1 MGYRSDVAIAIT
13 GDKEVIDAI
22 VAKIKL
28 TMPEVLTKGYYDGDA
43 FTFEDERI
51 IFTVTDVKWYDGYED
66 VDKINAWYKEIEGM
80 YNDAQHSTA
89 DHATDDPMA
98 TLCGKFVRVGE
109 EMDDNTQEY
118 FGNDYL
124 DFPEII
130 RHINWG

>member
-22 VAKIKL
+22 VAKMKL
-28 TMPEVLTKGYYDGDA
+28 TMPEILTNDYWHFD
-43 FTFEDERI
+43 FEDERI
-51 IFTVTDVKWYDGYED
+51 VFTANDVKWYNGYED
-66 VDKINAWYKEIEGM
+66 VDKINAWYKEIEEL
-80 YNDAQHSTA
+80 YNNAHHSTA
-89 DHATDDPMA
+89 DHATADPMA

-118 FGNDYL
+118 FGDDYL
-124 DFPEII
+124 DFPEVI

>member
-22 VAKIKL
+22 VAKMKL
-28 TMPEVLTKGYYDGDA
+28 TMPEILTLDCWHFD
-43 FTFEDERI
+43 FEDERI
-51 IFTVTDVKWYDGYED
+51 VFTANDVKWYDGYED
-66 VDKINAWYKEIEGM
+66 VSKIITWHKEVEKM
-80 YNDAQHSTA
+80 YDESQFST
-89 DHATDDPMA
+89 TDPVDPMS

-109 EMDDNTQEY
+109 NMDDTVEEY

-124 DFPEII
+124 DFPEVS